1 MGPAQVHDQLLHD
14 LSTCAALGIAAQG
27 FLFYN
32 FFMKNFFTKLWV
44 QILAWVFIVIGTLA
58 LILGGT
64 AVGDIVRVPEL
75 VFGIVEAIGL
85 LIIFIREMLLRKDS
99 DSK

>member
-1 MGPAQVHDQLLHD
+1 
-14 LSTCAALGIAAQG
+14 
-27 FLFYN
+27 
-32 FFMKNFFTKLWV
+32 MKNFFSKLWV
-44 QILAWVFIVIGTLA
+44 QVVAWAFIVIGTLA

-64 AVGDIVRVPEL
+64 SVGDIIKVPEL

-85 LIIFIREMLLRKDS
+85 LIIFIKNLLLKKNT